1 MKEINESFKDID
13 LAFSEAISV
22 SAASMTVKKETIS
35 LLRKKIAY
43 SIQTGI
49 TKAWGRSELNNDEMV
64 KKLFKNP
71 PKIYTERN
79 LDGLKAFQERKV
91 RGLTLSNRVWNLTGG
106 FKEQLQLSIDL
117 AIAEG
122 KSASELSRY
131 VRPLL
136 NNPNELYR
144 RVRENDKLVLSSKA
158 KEFHP
163 GRGVYRSSYQNAMR
177 LARTEI
183 NQAYKR
189 ADWTRWQKLP
199 FVVGYEVLISRGSSV
214 CPVCTRLQG
223 KYPKDFYF
231 VGWHPNC
238 LCVCAPILCSESEL
252 ETIKADIRKGS
263 VPNTPYKIPMPT
275 QYTVFEK
282 ENPLYI
288 VNLNLYT

>member
-1 MKEINESFKDID
+1 MKEINDSFNDID

-22 SAASMTVKKETIS
+22 SAASMAVKKETIEN
-35 LLRKKIAY
+35 LRKKIAS
-43 SIQTGI
+43 SIQNGI
-49 TKAWGRSELNNDEMV
+49 TRAWGRSELTNDEMV

-79 LDGLKAFQERKV
+79 LEGLKAFQERKV
-91 RGLTLSNRVWNLTGG
+91 KGLNLSKRVWNLTDQ
-106 FKEQLQLSIDL
+106 FKDQLQLSIDL
-117 AIAEG
+117 AISEG
-122 KSASELSRY
+122 KSAAELSRY

-199 FVVGYEVLISRGSSV
+199 FVIGYEVNISRSLSV

-223 KYPKDFYF
+223 RYPKNFF
-231 VGWHPNC
+231 FIGWHPNC
-238 LCVCAPILCSESEL
+238 MCFCTPILCSDSEL
-252 ETIKADIRKGS
+252 ETIKEEIRKGS
-263 VPNTPYKIPMPT
+263 TPNTPYKIPMPT
-275 QYTVFEK
+275 QYSVFER

-288 VNLNLYT
+288 VNLKIYA